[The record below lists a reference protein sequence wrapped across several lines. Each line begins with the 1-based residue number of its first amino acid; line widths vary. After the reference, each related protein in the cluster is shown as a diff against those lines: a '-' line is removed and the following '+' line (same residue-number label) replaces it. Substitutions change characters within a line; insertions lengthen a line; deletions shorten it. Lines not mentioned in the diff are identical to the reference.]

1 VSQVQ
6 TAQQQAVS
14 LQILQIGAQLAG
26 VSVPTGPG
34 VALQSA
40 GTITQIQIGCVARC
54 FDDSSSNPTTLATAQ
69 QLLAELDS
77 LLEAPDPPSATPVP
91 GTEQTVTN
99 QTSCQEQ
106 AGQPSSLAQVQSASQ
121 SSTTVQ
127 LVGEAIPSLLESS
140 LGGSDPNVQAVS
152 QTVQSTWQLQIGCL
166 LDCVGSTQ
174 TQDADESSTT
184 IESVTG
190 QPTGSGGGL
199 EATVTQVIWQV
210 QIGCLVWCYGST
222 QVQQASTQNT
232 VVLISAPAPDP
243 SPPDPAPVSEP
254 GTNEP
259 APAASGAGS
268 PPGPADPPPSS
279 PPPSTTPVLPERLSF
294 PSVVGRSALVMVG
307 ALPSPRAATRAA
319 VVTSDAASS
328 PSRTSAQPSEWWRA
342 SLTIVR
348 VAGSRHATAPHPKLS
363 VDPAAHVASRPHVA
377 RPRVLEART
386 DAGPGVASL
395 ALLLVLLA
403 AALAYATFRARGNA
417 DSDR

>member
-14 LQILQIGAQLAG
+14 VQILQTGAQLAG

-40 GTITQIQIGCVARC
+40 GSITQIQIACVAQC
-54 FDDSSSNPTTLATAQ
+54 FGGSSSSPTTLATAQ

-77 LLEAPDPPSATPVP
+77 LLEPPDPPSATPAP
-91 GTEQTVTN
+91 GTAQSVTS

-106 AGQPSSLAQVQSASQ
+106 EGQPSSLVQVQSASE

-127 LVGEAIPSLLESS
+127 LVEEALPLLLDSS
-140 LGGSDPNVQAVS
+140 FGDSSPNVQATS
-152 QTVQSTWQLQIGCL
+152 QTVQSTWQFQIGCL
-166 LDCVGSTQ
+166 LDCVDSTQ
-174 TQDADESSTT
+174 TQDADESNTT
-184 IESVTG
+184 IESVIG
-190 QPTGSGGGL
+190 PPTGSGGGL

-222 QVQQASTQNT
+222 QIQQESTQNT
-232 VVLISAPAPDP
+232 VVLISASAPDP
-243 SPPDPAPVSEP
+243 STPDPTPVSDP
-254 GTNEP
+254 ATNDP
-259 APAASGAGS
+259 PPAASGADS
-268 PPGPADPPPSS
+268 PPAPADPPPSS
-279 PPPSTTPVLPERLSF
+279 PPPSATPALPERLSF
-294 PSVVGRSALVMVG
+294 PTVVGGSAIVMVG
-307 ALPSPRAATRAA
+307 ALQSPRAATRAA

-328 PSRTSAQPSEWWRA
+328 PPPSLEWWRA

-348 VAGSRHATAPHPKLS
+348 GVSSYRATMPHRELS
-363 VDPAAHVASRPHVA
+363 VDPAGHVARRPHVA

-386 DAGPGVASL
+386 DAGPRVASL

-417 DSDR
+417 HSDR